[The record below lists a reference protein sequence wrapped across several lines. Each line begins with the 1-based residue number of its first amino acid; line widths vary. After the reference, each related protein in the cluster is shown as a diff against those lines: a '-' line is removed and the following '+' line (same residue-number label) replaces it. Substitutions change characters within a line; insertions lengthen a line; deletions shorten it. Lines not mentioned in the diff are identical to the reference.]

1 MRLMQALISH
11 RGARCG
17 VVVAAGWGLGCL
29 REMLGK
35 RTAIFDV
42 PWQKFMAFWML
53 LQQVME
59 WQE

>member
-1 MRLMQALISH
+1 
-11 RGARCG
+11 
-17 VVVAAGWGLGCL
+17 
-29 REMLGK
+29 MLGK